1 MNGKRRAFCCEDTD
15 GKLRSSD
22 RIGLLLDMHHILLM
36 QPSPQQ
42 KTYDPPPV
50 QPLPQVKALPP
61 QADNDDA
68 PPNSGPDLRRGVP
81 TWVLVGLAVL
91 SGVLTVAWVL
101 LLLYALAKAVIWLF
115 T

>member
-1 MNGKRRAFCCEDTD
+1 VNGKRRAFCCEDTD

-36 QPSPQQ
+36 QPNPQQ
-42 KTYDPPPV
+42 DTHDPASVHPV
-50 QPLPQVKALPP
+50 PQVKALPP

-68 PPNSGPDLRRGVP
+68 PIDSSPNQRRGVP

>member
-1 MNGKRRAFCCEDTD
+1 
-15 GKLRSSD
+15 
-22 RIGLLLDMHHILLM
+22 MHHILLM

-42 KTYDPPPV
+42 DTHGLGTLH
-50 QPLPQVKALPP
+50 PLPQVKELPP

-101 LLLYALAKAVIWLF
+101 LLLYALVKAVIWLF